1 MLVKRVYSIFKNTF
15 ADMDNLIA
23 VCQMTSTANKE
34 TNFQACKTLITNA
47 HKCGAKVNR
56 VDGIAHFL
64 NILYVHKQFMP
75 VHYKMICVIYR

>member
-47 HKCGAKVNR
+47 HKCGAKVSR

-64 NILYVHKQFMP
+64 NSLYIHKLFMP
-75 VHYKMICVIYR
+75 VQYKLICVIYR